1 MKSFL
6 QVENLSKSF
15 GDKVLFSDVTFGI
28 YEGDKIGLIAKNG
41 AGKTTLLRIVAGAEA
56 YDSGEVTYRNGL
68 RVAYLAQLP
77 ELDGQLPVADACMSL
92 GGEAVE
98 AVREYEAATASGD
111 SARLERAMQRMD
123 ASGGWTYED
132 RMRQVLTQLK
142 ISDLSQRVGELSGGQ
157 QKRVALA
164 KVILDE
170 PELLILDEPTNH
182 LDIDM
187 IEWLEDCR
195 DNGGYSLVN
204 DFRELW
210 PYTNPY
216 TKDDYLYTKGKSAI
230 DGTPLEWETD
240 VNSEVLFATKYNVY
254 ASWTDVSLANM
265 FCLFY
270 GIRGSDAFPFEQGW
284 GCGTVTPNLYND
296 WCTDEPDDPRIKASI
311 VVVGDA
317 EEIDY
322 EPTAAKDQMEYTGYL
337 QKKYMGIIT
346 KDGIL
351 FSVPMYGAQDN
362 NQLGQTQDLI
372 MMRYADVLLMHS
384 ELTETPN
391 GMNKVRER
399 VGLPAIGY
407 SLDALKKERRH
418 ELAFEGLRWFDL
430 MRWGDVSEAL
440 EKQVG
445 QPIYNRGVAINMPTF
460 STGFR
465 TRYEATGGF
474 WPIPDSQ
481 IDLSEGVL
489 TQNKGWT
496 ETDAI
501 FQGW

>member
-1 MKSFL
+1 MS
-6 QVENLSKSF
+6 
-15 GDKVLFSDVTFGI
+15 
-28 YEGDKIGLIAKNG
+28 AKNQAIDEAKFMRALLYFNMAQMFG
-41 AGKTTLLRIVAGAEA
+41 EVPMPLTSEAQNLPKSSAEEIYAQVASDLKDCIETMPNKTYDPDFSGHATKYIAEA
-56 YDSGEVTYRNGL
+56 YMARVFLFYTGYYKKDS
-68 RVAYLAQLP
+68 LP
-77 ELDGQLPVADACMSL
+77 LPDGSITK
-92 GGEAVE
+92 E
-98 AVREYEAATASGD
+98 
-111 SARLERAMQRMD
+111 
-123 ASGGWTYED
+123 
-132 RMRQVLTQLK
+132 QV
-142 ISDLSQRVGELSGGQ
+142 
-157 QKRVALA
+157 
-164 KVILDE
+164 
-170 PELLILDEPTNH
+170 
-182 LDIDM
+182 

-430 MRWGDVSEAL
+430 MRWGDVVPAL
-440 EKQVG
+440 QKQIG
-445 QPIYNRGVAINMPTF
+445 QPINNLGVETTMKEF
-460 STGFR
+460 GGGFAK
-465 TRYEATGGF
+465 RYQETGGF
-474 WPIPDSQ
+474 WPIPKAE
-481 IDLSEGVL
+481 IDLSDGVL
-489 TQNKGWT
+489 TQNKGWGT
-496 ETDAI
+496 ADAE
-501 FQGW
+501 FLGW